1 MLFLVETEG
10 DDMNKKLI
18 ALLSGALL
26 LTGCASSAPE
36 KTETP
41 KQETKKKKANK
52 KRPKTSVKVSLT
64 IS

>member
-26 LTGCASSAPE
+26 LTGCASSAPA

-41 KQETKKKKANK
+41 KQETKQE
-52 KRPKTSVKVSLT
+52 
-64 IS
+64 